1 MPLALDIALTHL
13 MTRKRQ
19 TAVSMLGVAM
29 GVGFAIAMAALMQG
43 FQQFFVSKIVD
54 VTPHIVMKDE
64 FRQPPVQP
72 AALRYGHGALKL
84 RGVRPR
90 EEIRGIR
97 RARRILGAL
106 SRRAGLAVAPSLQ
119 GQVFLRYGS
128 KDVGANIIGIDPDR
142 QRHVSNLE
150 RDLTAGSLDHLKT
163 SANGIII
170 GHGLA
175 TKLGVKMRDT
185 VTAVSPAGVI
195 LKMKIVGIFR
205 TGLVNLDDG
214 ETYALLKKVQI
225 LQKRINVVNQ
235 LHMRLKVPDHA
246 RRVAASIER
255 RYRYRT
261 ESWQEANEGVLGVFV
276 IQHAIMYAT
285 TGAILVV
292 ACFGIFNIISTVIY
306 EKTRDIAIL
315 KSMGFEEGDIR
326 AIFLLEGMA
335 VGVIG
340 SLLGWALGYSLIQ
353 LLASIEFEVESM
365 VKLQGFVLYTTWVHY
380 AIATTAAIVSAA
392 LAAYLPARKAA
403 GLRPVDVIRG
413 AA

>member
-1 MPLALDIALTHL
+1 MPLALTIAITHL
-13 MTRKRQ
+13 LTRKRQ

-29 GVGFAIAMAALMQG
+29 GVGFAIAMAAMMQG
-43 FQQFFVSKIVD
+43 FQQYFVSKIVD

-64 FRQPPVQP
+64 FRNPPVQP
-72 AALRYGHGALKL
+72 AAMRFSHGALAI

-90 EEIRGIR
+90 EELRGIR
-97 RARRILGAL
+97 RARRILSVL
-106 SRRAGLAVAPSLQ
+106 SKRQNLAVAPSLQ

-128 KDVGANIIGIDPDR
+128 KDVGANLVGIDPDR

-150 RDLTAGSLDHLKT
+150 SDLIGGSLDHLKT
-163 SANGIII
+163 SANGLII
-170 GHGLA
+170 GYGLA
-175 TKLGVKMRDT
+175 GKLGVKMRDT
-185 VTAVSPAGVI
+185 VTAVSPEGVI

-205 TGLVNLDDG
+205 TGLINLDDG
-214 ETYALLKKVQI
+214 ESYALLKKVQI

-235 LHMRLKVPDHA
+235 LHMRLKNPDAA
-246 RRVAASIER
+246 RGVAASIER

-285 TGAILVV
+285 TGAILIV
-292 ACFGIFNIISTVIY
+292 ACFGIFNIISTVIF

-326 AIFLLEGMA
+326 TIFLLEGMA
-335 VGVIG
+335 VGVAG
-340 SLLGWALGYSLIQ
+340 SLLGWSLGFGLIQ
-353 LLASIEFEVESM
+353 LLASIKFDVEGI
-365 VKLQGFVLYTTWVHY
+365 VKLQGFVLYTSWVHY
-380 AIATTAAIVSAA
+380 AIATSAAILSAGF
-392 LAAYLPARKAA
+392 AAYLPARKAA
-403 GLRPVDVIRG
+403 RLRPVDIIRG